1 MATSA
6 IFAFLGF
13 PTHDDCHFYVVTDGY
28 PTGAAW
34 RFSSALRIG
43 CLLAELPACFVNTQL
58 GSITQAAS
66 DEAANADYRYKVVF
80 QSLSRPLVYVT
91 AWRRLPWGDQWI
103 PRCESMPLNAFVKR
117 FLPEPD

>member
-1 MATSA
+1 M
-6 IFAFLGF
+6 GF

-80 QSLSRPLVYVT
+80 QNLSRPQVYVT

-103 PRCESMPLNAFVKR
+103 PRCESMSLNAFVKR
-117 FLPEPD
+117 FLSEPD